1 MATAD
6 RRWGGGHA
14 PFALTWAAAVGE
26 RTRRVA
32 IGTSVTTPTFR
43 YNPAIIAQAVA
54 TLGCLYPRR
63 VWLGVGTGEALNEIA
78 AGGARAWPAF
88 DERLARLREA
98 LRLIRALWSG
108 DPVTFVGKYYTA
120 EDAVIADLPAERV
133 PVLVAAGAPR
143 PHASRERRRRPHL
156 HVGKGARPVRRSE
169 GDFVKKPMQDCTGE
183 EITQEWLYHL
193 GVPVDEIPELAAT
206 GAKSVPVMM
215 PYVTSF
221 FMPRQAGDRPQVA
234 PAGSV
239 NFAFTGQ
246 FAETTRDCIFTTEYS
261 VRTAMEATRQLLDI
275 ERGVPEVFNST
286 YDVRATS

>member
-6 RRWGGGHA
+6 RRRGGGHA

-133 PVLVAAGAPR
+133 PVLVAAGGPKAAR
-143 PHASRERRRRPHL
+143 LAGATATASSARRERGATCTPIGRRLRQEADAGL
-156 HVGKGARPVRRSE
+156 HR
-169 GDFVKKPMQDCTGE
+169 
-183 EITQEWLYHL
+183 
-193 GVPVDEIPELAAT
+193 
-206 GAKSVPVMM
+206 
-215 PYVTSF
+215 
-221 FMPRQAGDRPQVA
+221 
-234 PAGSV
+234 
-239 NFAFTGQ
+239 
-246 FAETTRDCIFTTEYS
+246 
-261 VRTAMEATRQLLDI
+261 
-275 ERGVPEVFNST
+275 
-286 YDVRATS
+286 